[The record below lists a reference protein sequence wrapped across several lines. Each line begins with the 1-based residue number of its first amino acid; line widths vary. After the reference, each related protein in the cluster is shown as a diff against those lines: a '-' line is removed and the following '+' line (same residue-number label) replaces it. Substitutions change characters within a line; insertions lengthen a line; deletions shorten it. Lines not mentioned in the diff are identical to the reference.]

1 MATYPGLVREGLTQL
16 SAYQLLQPPSSEE
29 SPHSMISPYLPPVSY
44 PTLVPNIANVHSS
57 LSPYQIS
64 NDCIKTTNSLPY
76 PTTRPGDLTH
86 PLSSTKLNML
96 TTPHSIP
103 DIQSLL
109 PSPQYQLP
117 IFYHPVSA
125 TMTHRVMT
133 MPGMSTL
140 STMSTMST
148 LPVNYLTMPAIPPP
162 NQTMNMLFNPS
173 MTLKVNNN
181 F

>member
-1 MATYPGLVREGLTQL
+1 ML
-16 SAYQLLQPPSSEE
+16 
-29 SPHSMISPYLPPVSY
+29 SPYVPPVSY
-44 PTLVPNIANVHSS
+44 PTQAS

-64 NDCIKTTNSLPY
+64 SDRIKTTNSLQY
-76 PTTRPGDLTH
+76 PTTTH
-86 PLSSTKLNML
+86 PPSNTKNMF

-109 PSPQYQLP
+109 PSPQYQFP

-125 TMTHRVMT
+125 TMSHRIMT
-133 MPGMSTL
+133 MPSMSTL
-140 STMSTMST
+140 TNMSTMSTMST
-148 LPVNYLTMPAIPPP
+148 LPVNYLTMPAIHPP

-173 MTLKVNNN
+173 VTLKVNNN